1 MRFGI
6 KEQII
11 MMEHENERM
20 SYSFEPS
27 DESSGAQGYH
37 QTSYDPNYNQNEHKN
52 PKKKNGVGGRMVAL
66 LVAVALVASIGGSA
80 LTTVINN
87 ISRKNEEANAKA
99 KETMSAQTVEPA
111 QDDSQDTAT
120 ENSSYSLEKSAL
132 PKSLSSN
139 DTGKSLTPKEVYAMN
154 VNATVGIATQITTN
168 VWGQVASASASGSG
182 FILTSDG
189 YVVTNNHVVEGATSV
204 TVKLYNG
211 DEYDAEVIGTDE
223 MNDVALLKID
233 ATGLQAVTIGDSDQI
248 EVGEEVIAIG
258 NPLGE
263 LTFTMTAGV
272 VSALDRE
279 INTDGKPIN
288 MLQTDVAINSGNS
301 GGALFDMNGNVIG
314 ITSAKYSGSTSS
326 GASIEGISFAIPIND
341 ALRVVYDLQQ
351 YGHVTGRAYL
361 GVTVKDLDSTTAA
374 TYGLPTGPMIQSVE
388 AGGCAEKA
396 GLQQGDI
403 IIAGTAVGRVRVM
416 TNDKGRTVK
425 TAGPSQPVEI
435 TGLADVPTPGDEF
448 DAVTDER
455 MARELVEQRRQAAKD
470 AAAKLQQKVTLDN
483 LFARMQEGEMKELP
497 LIVKADVQG
506 SAEAVKASLEKI
518 SNEEVRV
525 RVIHTGVG
533 AINESDVL
541 LASTSGAIIVGFN
554 VRADA
559 GAQASIARSNV
570 DIRYYRVIYDAIDEI
585 ESAMKGMLAPKY
597 EEVVI
602 GHAEVRMTY
611 KVSAIGT
618 IAGCMV
624 KDGKVTR
631 DAQVRVLR
639 DNIVIHEGEIG
650 SLQRFK
656 DAVKEVTAGYEC
668 GMSVV
673 KFNDIKEGDIFE
685 CFAMQEI
692 KR

>member
-1 MRFGI
+1 
-6 KEQII
+6 
-11 MMEHENERM
+11 
-20 SYSFEPS
+20 
-27 DESSGAQGYH
+27 
-37 QTSYDPNYNQNEHKN
+37 
-52 PKKKNGVGGRMVAL
+52 MVAL

-99 KETMSAQTVEPA
+99 QETMSAQTVEPA
-111 QDDSQDTAT
+111 QDASQDTAS
-120 ENSSYSLEKSAL
+120 ESSYSLEKSKL
-132 PKSLSSN
+132 PTSLSSN
-139 DTGKSLTPKEVYAMN
+139 DTGKSMSPKEVYAMN

-211 DEYDAEVIGTDE
+211 DEYDAEVVGTDE

-361 GVTVKDLDSTTAA
+361 GVTVKDLDSTTAS
-374 TYGLPTGPMIQSVE
+374 TYGLPTGPMIRTVE
-388 AGGCAEKA
+388 EGGCAEKA

-403 IIAGTAVGRVRVM
+403 IIGFNGAEISSYTDLVAALNKCHSGDTATIKVFRGGAEVDA
-416 TNDKGRTVK
+416 T
-425 TAGPSQPVEI
+425 I
-435 TGLADVPTPGDEF
+435 TLDERP
-448 DAVTDER
+448 TDEEV
-455 MARELVEQRRQAAKD
+455 ASQQQAAQD
-470 AAAKLQQKVTLDN
+470 QQQSQN
-483 LFARMQEGEMKELP
+483 GQS
-497 LIVKADVQG
+497 G
-506 SAEAVKASLEKI
+506 SGSG
-518 SNEEVRV
+518 SN
-525 RVIHTGVG
+525 G
-533 AINESDVL
+533 S
-541 LASTSGAIIVGFN
+541 SGSNGYSYGYGNVNPFEYFQIPGFGN
-554 VRADA
+554 
-559 GAQASIARSNV
+559 
-570 DIRYYRVIYDAIDEI
+570 
-585 ESAMKGMLAPKY
+585 
-597 EEVVI
+597 
-602 GHAEVRMTY
+602 
-611 KVSAIGT
+611 
-618 IAGCMV
+618 
-624 KDGKVTR
+624 
-631 DAQVRVLR
+631 
-639 DNIVIHEGEIG
+639 
-650 SLQRFK
+650 
-656 DAVKEVTAGYEC
+656 
-668 GMSVV
+668 
-673 KFNDIKEGDIFE
+673 
-685 CFAMQEI
+685 
-692 KR
+692 

>member
-1 MRFGI
+1 
-6 KEQII
+6 

-20 SYSFEPS
+20 NYSFES
-27 DESSGAQGYH
+27 MDNSNGSEGYR
-37 QTSYDPNYNQNEHKN
+37 QSSYDGSYHPNQDQDHNSN
-52 PKKKNGVGGRMVAL
+52 KKKNGIGGRMIAL

-80 LTTVINN
+80 LTSVINS

-99 KETMSAQTVEPA
+99 AETMSSQTVEPA
-111 QDDSQDTAT
+111 QDAQDGAQDTQS
-120 ENSSYSLEKSAL
+120 ENGGYTLEKSTL
-132 PKSLSSN
+132 PTSLSSN

-154 VNATVGIATQITTN
+154 VNACVGIATQITTN

-211 DEYDAEVIGTDE
+211 EEYDAEIVGTDE

-301 GGALFDMNGNVIG
+301 GGPLFYMNGNVIG

-341 ALRVVYDLQQ
+341 ALRVIYDLQQ
-351 YGHVTGRAYL
+351 YGRVTGRAYL
-361 GVTVKDLDSTTAA
+361 GVTVRDLDGTTAS

-403 IIAGTAVGRVRVM
+403 II
-416 TNDKGRTVK
+416 
-425 TAGPSQPVEI
+425 
-435 TGLADVPTPGDEF
+435 
-448 DAVTDER
+448 
-455 MARELVEQRRQAAKD
+455 
-470 AAAKLQQKVTLDN
+470 
-483 LFARMQEGEMKELP
+483 
-497 LIVKADVQG
+497 
-506 SAEAVKASLEKI
+506 
-518 SNEEVRV
+518 
-525 RVIHTGVG
+525 
-533 AINESDVL
+533 
-541 LASTSGAIIVGFN
+541 GFN
-554 VRADA
+554 GSEIASYTDLVAALNKLKAGDTATITVFRA
-559 GAQASIARSNV
+559 GAQVEASITLDERPT
-570 DIRYYRVIYDAIDEI
+570 DDEI
-585 ESAMKGMLAPKY
+585 TAREQ
-597 EEVVI
+597 
-602 GHAEVRMTY
+602 
-611 KVSAIGT
+611 
-618 IAGCMV
+618 
-624 KDGKVTR
+624 
-631 DAQVRVLR
+631 AQNEQSQQ
-639 DNIVIHEGEIG
+639 DNSQSGQQGQSG
-650 SLQRFK
+650 SGS
-656 DAVKEVTAGYEC
+656 DSSNGYSY
-668 GMSVV
+668 GYGNM
-673 KFNDIKEGDIFE
+673 NPFE
-685 CFAMQEI
+685 FFQQI
-692 KR
+692 PGFGN

>member
-99 KETMSAQTVEPA
+99 QETMSAQTVEPA

-211 DEYDAEVIGTDE
+211 DEYDAEVVGTDE

-374 TYGLPTGPMIQSVE
+374 TYGLPSGPMIQSVE
-388 AGGCAEKA
+388 ADGCAEKA

-403 IIAGTAVGRVRVM
+403 IIGFNGAEISSYTDLVAALNKCHSGDTATIKVFRGGAEVDA
-416 TNDKGRTVK
+416 T
-425 TAGPSQPVEI
+425 I
-435 TGLADVPTPGDEF
+435 TLDERP
-448 DAVTDER
+448 TDEEV
-455 MARELVEQRRQAAKD
+455 ASQQQAAQD
-470 AAAKLQQKVTLDN
+470 QQQSQN
-483 LFARMQEGEMKELP
+483 GQS
-497 LIVKADVQG
+497 G
-506 SAEAVKASLEKI
+506 SGSG
-518 SNEEVRV
+518 SN
-525 RVIHTGVG
+525 G
-533 AINESDVL
+533 S
-541 LASTSGAIIVGFN
+541 SGSNGYSYGYGNVNPFEYFQIPGFGN
-554 VRADA
+554 
-559 GAQASIARSNV
+559 
-570 DIRYYRVIYDAIDEI
+570 
-585 ESAMKGMLAPKY
+585 
-597 EEVVI
+597 
-602 GHAEVRMTY
+602 
-611 KVSAIGT
+611 
-618 IAGCMV
+618 
-624 KDGKVTR
+624 
-631 DAQVRVLR
+631 
-639 DNIVIHEGEIG
+639 
-650 SLQRFK
+650 
-656 DAVKEVTAGYEC
+656 
-668 GMSVV
+668 
-673 KFNDIKEGDIFE
+673 
-685 CFAMQEI
+685 
-692 KR
+692 

>member
-361 GVTVKDLDSTTAA
+361 GVTVKDLDGTTAA

-403 IIAGTAVGRVRVM
+403 IIGFNGAEISSYTDLVAALNKCHSGDTATIKVFRGGAEVDATITLDERPTDEEVASQQAVQDQQQSQNGQPGSGSGSTGGSSSGSGSGSTGGSTTNTTTVVDDLRNVLVPTTSEILWGVIDGSLLSTVWNRITSSSGSLLSIGLKQLANITGQPMSTILNFVGGGATYICYVNGSQASFSTSIKYPVLAGGLAVRQNVNG
-416 TNDKGRTVK
+416 TVK
-425 TAGPSQPVEI
+425 AMIQLMPMKIDKVGAASVMSNGTRYETADDMQVYLWYKGQYYATKLSEVNSEGYYL
-435 TGLADVPTPGDEF
+435 TGWYDNFGC
-448 DAVTDER
+448 
-455 MARELVEQRRQAAKD
+455 AAGK
-470 AAAKLQQKVTLDN
+470 
-483 LFARMQEGEMKELP
+483 
-497 LIVKADVQG
+497 
-506 SAEAVKASLEKI
+506 
-518 SNEEVRV
+518 RV
-525 RVIHTGVG
+525 RVIV
-533 AINESDVL
+533 
-541 LASTSGAIIVGFN
+541 
-554 VRADA
+554 
-559 GAQASIARSNV
+559 
-570 DIRYYRVIYDAIDEI
+570 
-585 ESAMKGMLAPKY
+585 
-597 EEVVI
+597 
-602 GHAEVRMTY
+602 
-611 KVSAIGT
+611 
-618 IAGCMV
+618 
-624 KDGKVTR
+624 
-631 DAQVRVLR
+631 
-639 DNIVIHEGEIG
+639 
-650 SLQRFK
+650 
-656 DAVKEVTAGYEC
+656 AVK
-668 GMSVV
+668 
-673 KFNDIKEGDIFE
+673 KD
-685 CFAMQEI
+685 
-692 KR
+692 

>member
-27 DESSGAQGYH
+27 DETNGAEGYH
-37 QTSYDPNYNQNEHKN
+37 QTSYDPNYHQNGNRE
-52 PKKKNGVGGRMVAL
+52 PKKKNGVGGRMIAL

-87 ISRKNEEANAKA
+87 ISRKNEEANKA
-99 KETMSAQTVEPA
+99 AETMSSQPVESA
-111 QDDSQDTAT
+111 QDAQDSTT
-120 ENSSYSLEKSAL
+120 ESGSYSLEKSQL
-132 PKSLSSN
+132 PTTLSSN

-154 VNATVGIATQITTN
+154 VNACVGIATQITTN
-168 VWGQVASASASGSG
+168 VWGQVASSSASGSG

-189 YVVTNNHVVEGATSV
+189 YVVTNNHVVDGATSV

-211 DEYDAEVIGTDE
+211 DEYDATIVGTDD

-263 LTFTMTAGV
+263 LTFTMTAGY

-314 ITSAKYSGSTSS
+314 ITSAKYSGATSS

-361 GVTVKDLDSTTAA
+361 GVTVKDLDSTTAS
-374 TYGLPTGPMIQSVE
+374 TYGLPSGPMIQSVE

-403 IIAGTAVGRVRVM
+403 IIGFNGAEISSYTDLVAALNKCKAGDTATIKVFRSGAEV
-416 TNDKGRTVK
+416 D
-425 TAGPSQPVEI
+425 AAI
-435 TGLADVPTPGDEF
+435 TLDERP
-448 DAVTDER
+448 TDEEV
-455 MARELVEQRRQAAKD
+455 AAQQQAAQD
-470 AAAKLQQKVTLDN
+470 QQQSQNGQSDSG
-483 LFARMQEGEMKELP
+483 R
-497 LIVKADVQG
+497 DSSG
-506 SAEAVKASLEKI
+506 SNG
-518 SNEEVRV
+518 SN
-525 RVIHTGVG
+525 G
-533 AINESDVL
+533 
-541 LASTSGAIIVGFN
+541 SGGYGYGYGNVNPFEYFQIPGFGN
-554 VRADA
+554 
-559 GAQASIARSNV
+559 
-570 DIRYYRVIYDAIDEI
+570 
-585 ESAMKGMLAPKY
+585 
-597 EEVVI
+597 
-602 GHAEVRMTY
+602 
-611 KVSAIGT
+611 
-618 IAGCMV
+618 
-624 KDGKVTR
+624 
-631 DAQVRVLR
+631 
-639 DNIVIHEGEIG
+639 
-650 SLQRFK
+650 
-656 DAVKEVTAGYEC
+656 
-668 GMSVV
+668 
-673 KFNDIKEGDIFE
+673 
-685 CFAMQEI
+685 
-692 KR
+692 